1 MTTSA
6 TPEARLAV
14 RKAGDGVR
22 SGMTLLMRIQRWDA
36 HRDGTLTEGALQRKL
51 KALGYDPLPRP
62 NPAGAIASARVHRRD
77 RLEAVLA
84 GLLKVTIDGESA
96 ILTAGDIVFIPAG
109 AARRVETVGTSP
121 VHCLEAVLRP
131 ARG

>member
-1 MTTSA
+1 MITSA
-6 TPEARLAV
+6 TPEALLAA
-14 RKAGDGVR
+14 RTAGNGPT
-22 SGMTLLMRIQRWDA
+22 SGMTLLMRVERWDV
-36 HRDGTLTEGALQRKL
+36 HRDGTLTEDALQRKL
-51 KALGYDPLPRP
+51 KTLGYDPLPTS

-121 VHCLEAVLRP
+121 VHCLEAVLP
-131 ARG
+131 TSRG